1 MNNLRALRTK
11 ANVSVQTLAERLG
24 VRTVTVYAWE
34 SGRNLIDSETG
45 KRIVCALEDA
55 GLAVTLDQL
64 YARVP
69 IDGEA
74 SEPTEARA
82 A

>member
-1 MNNLRALRTK
+1 MNNLRALRTQ
-11 ANVSVQTLAERLG
+11 ANLSVQTLSEQLG

-34 SGRNLIDSETG
+34 SGRNLIDPETG
-45 KRIVCALEDA
+45 KRIVSALEAA
-55 GLAVTLDQL
+55 GLSVTLDQL

-69 IDGEA
+69 IEA
-74 SEPTEARA
+74 DQPTEARA